1 MEYAIS
7 KQEYEK
13 IRTLLYD
20 ESGISLGDSK
30 QSLVV
35 SRLTKRLRHL
45 QLDGFASY
53 YDYVTQDDSG
63 EEFTRML
70 DLLSTNKTDFFR
82 EPKHF
87 DFLRERIL
95 PSLEKDK
102 QIRIW
107 SSACSTGEEPYTI
120 AMTLYESV
128 RAPEQWNFQVLA
140 SDISTRVLAHA
151 AKGLYAEERV
161 REVPPEII
169 KRHFLHG
176 RGDSAGLVK
185 VTMTCRHDVKR
196 VAIDPSLLG
205 DDRDML
211 EDLVAAAFNDAVRR
225 VETTTQEKMSGL
237 TAGLPLPPG
246 FKLPF

>member
-1 MEYAIS
+1 M
-7 KQEYEK
+7 
-13 IRTLLYD
+13 LYD
-20 ESGISLGDSK
+20 ESGISLGTEAIAGG
-30 QSLVV
+30 LRV
-35 SRLTKRLRHL
+35 SRNGFGIS

-53 YDYVTQDDSG
+53 YDYVTQDNSG

-70 DLLSTNKTDFFR
+70 DLLSTNKTDFSVN
-82 EPKHF
+82 PNISTS
-87 DFLRERIL
+87 LRERIL
-95 PSLEKDK
+95 PSSRRDK
-102 QIRIW
+102 ADPHL

-176 RGDSAGLVK
+176 AE
-185 VTMTCRHDVKR
+185 TQCRAR
-196 VAIDPSLLG
+196 QG
-205 DDRDML
+205 
-211 EDLVAAAFNDAVRR
+211 EAASFFDHYISTFESDGR
-225 VETTTQEKMSGL
+225 
-237 TAGLPLPPG
+237 PLPHQG
-246 FKLPF
+246 TTRSDFLSKRDDLPIARHRNGW